1 VAIQPLP
8 FNLAFLF
15 FRMRI
20 LKAWAGCTTPP
31 FIEFKQSIRLL
42 TDRL

>member
-1 VAIQPLP
+1 MAIQPLP